1 MLTTHLASV
10 QCTVQAVVHPENRAV
25 VRFVQL
31 CGQNG
36 PVSRAYAPARAHVR
50 ACMPAQARKR
60 VHSLHRLHKPS
71 CHAAFG
77 LCTQQHAQLMC
88 TARARDFFHPLFE
101 KKER

>member
-1 MLTTHLASV
+1 MLTTHIASV

-31 CGQNG
+31 CGQNA
-36 PVSRAYAPARAHVR
+36 PVSRACAPERAHVR

-60 VHSLHRLHKPS
+60 VHSLHRLHKPR
-71 CHAAFG
+71 CHAAFR
-77 LCTQQHAQLMC
+77 LCTQPNTPLLC
-88 TARARDFFHPLFE
+88 TARARDFFHPLLE